1 MRKRAADYTSEE
13 FPDPYMPM
21 QQRSARPQGFT
32 LTEMAVV
39 LAIVGLLF
47 AFLIPVSNTLRSN
60 QRRGETEQKLK
71 NIQAALNNFVIINK
85 RLPCPADGTDIGTA
99 TSGTE
104 KAPVGGGDCTND
116 QASGVVP
123 WATLGLTAA
132 AALDAWNDQISY
144 RVGYG
149 LTRSGALDMS
159 YCDPAGAAAATTG
172 WPAAGGGLCA
182 TTCTGTFSPANCTSP
197 SNFLANKGLDV
208 TTDGA
213 TKVMDHTKYTG
224 AAYIL
229 ISHGDDNYGAINS
242 AGVYVASPVSGVSG
256 VPILESNNAN
266 LPTLTIPTALPNQP
280 AQPFVDAT
288 FSDADNPATYFDD
301 IIIRPSVLS
310 VITQAQLG
318 PRSH

>member
-1 MRKRAADYTSEE
+1 MSDKLVHLH
-13 FPDPYMPM
+13 M
-21 QQRSARPQGFT
+21 QMQKRSARPQGFT

-47 AFLIPVSNTLRSN
+47 VFLIPVSNTLRSN
-60 QRRGETEQKLK
+60 QRRAETEQTLK

-104 KAPVGGGDCTND
+104 KAPAGGGDCTNN
-116 QASGVVP
+116 QANGVVP
-123 WATLGLTAA
+123 WATLGLTPA
-132 AALDAWNDQISY
+132 AALDAWNDQITY

-149 LTRSGALDMS
+149 LTRTATSPSCSAASAALDMS
-159 YCDPAGAAAATTG
+159 SCDPAGTRPATPG
-172 WPAAGGGLCA
+172 WPACGGGLCD
-182 TTCTGTFSPANCTSP
+182 TTCTGAFLSSNCTSP
-197 SNFLANKGLDV
+197 ANFLANKGLDV
-208 TTDGA
+208 TTDGI

-229 ISHGDDNYGAINS
+229 ISHGDNGYGAINS
-242 AGVYVASPVSGVSG
+242 SGAYVASATQGVAG
-256 VPILESNNAN
+256 TTLENAN
-266 LPTLTIPTALPNQP
+266 RNLSTLVVTSAVTPSFID
-280 AQPFVDAT
+280 AQ
-288 FSDADNPATYFDD
+288 FSDANDPTKYFDD